1 MEINT
6 ELYQRQF
13 YQEAKEILEEIIS
26 NLLKVESDPDNRE
39 LLNALFRGIHTIKG
53 SAGVLEM
60 DDISGFA
67 HHIETVLNLLRN
79 GKISLIP
86 DVVDTILAGVDHIIK
101 MIDDRVS
108 GKETITDQA
117 LVDRFVSYCKT
128 NSPETAGYAPLTRP
142 TLINSPE
149 TAGYAP
155 LTRPTIQDW
164 EELPTDIQN
173 EFQNAKSQGLN
184 IFQVDLQYTSEH
196 LENGYDPLVFLRNL
210 KKSSLFYYVLKTDTP
225 PVPCIDKIDPLKLYL
240 YPKLFVTTKLSAQDI
255 YDLTFD
261 PSLVRVEEIRIPFDG
276 KRDAEDEEAFDPAL
290 LQEFIESVTEILE
303 SLEKGVILY
312 EKSGSRDS
320 LNEIFRAVHN
330 IKGDADFIGL
340 KNLAIFAHALESLLE
355 NLRSG
360 SISQSPAL
368 TDIILQSV
376 DFLRQS
382 ITKLAQDGRMP
393 DLPQIY
399 ETLKS
404 YVIAEEAGDWE
415 KYLPSDSSPEIKE
428 VFVDQV
434 RQYKKILVE
443 FAGTVPLKEKD
454 HKIVERALNGLL
466 KISEFAG
473 ISPLSDYTKSVID
486 ALHHQDNKS
495 LSDSIFK
502 LITFMEGIDKEPKK
516 RLAVKISAENIPQ
529 QEIKTSEV
537 FETSEVLKIPPAP
550 CNLQPAPQESRTM
563 RIDERKVEDF
573 TNMAGEL
580 LVARNTYE
588 HLLNQI
594 SGIDGISRKIMR
606 QFKDNLYLFSRLTND
621 IHHGVISLRMVPVGR
636 IFQKFNRVIRDI
648 SRKQKKLFELVI
660 GGEDIEIDKKIAD
673 MLSDPLVHLIRN
685 ACDHGI
691 ETPDE
696 RRSADK
702 PEKGT
707 ILLRASQEGSNLSIE
722 IIDDGRGIDREKI
735 YEKARQSGLEVD
747 KIDSRAVLDLIFIP
761 GLTTSAEVSDISG
774 RGVGLDVVKTAVHSL
789 GGLVKVASEKNKGT
803 EITLSIPMTMGIG
816 TVLLVESQNK
826 SYAVPLSYIVATL
839 KISPDKIKR
848 AGNKM
853 FFYYRGDVLPVERLE
868 KILNA
873 DSKAVSN
880 QRFETTMLV
889 QVSDLNQPTSNES
902 SRSKKF
908 GKSLSDCSVRIGKS
922 EPEPPDL
929 AIRRERF
936 RSAESGDWREKD
948 KEISVIILKTIK
960 GQHGIIVDR
969 FDKNMELA
977 IKPLPAMLAGLN
989 IASGVSIMGD
999 GRVLLVLNP
1008 DNLNL

>member
-67 HHIETVLNLLRN
+67 HHIETVLNLLRD

-101 MIDDRVS
+101 MIEYRES
-108 GKETITDQA
+108 GKEIITDQS
-117 LVDRFVSYCKT
+117 LVDRFISYCT
-128 NSPETAGYAPLTRP
+128 PEIVQEKKKSLSKSANLEKAESTQPK
-142 TLINSPE
+142 S
-149 TAGYAP
+149 
-155 LTRPTIQDW
+155 QDW
-164 EELPTDIQN
+164 KELPTDVKN
-173 EFQNAKSQGLN
+173 AFQEANSKGLN
-184 IFQVDLQYTSEH
+184 FFQADLQYTSGH

-210 KKSSLFYYVLKTDTP
+210 KKSSLFYHVLKTDTSSIP
-225 PVPCIDKIDPLKLYL
+225 PIEKMDPLKLYL
-240 YPKLFVTTKLSAQDI
+240 YPKIFVTTKLSAQDI

-261 PSLVRVEEIRIPFDG
+261 PSLVRVEEIQIPTDSEPAMETV
-276 KRDAEDEEAFDPAL
+276 DAEEGEIYDPAS

-340 KNLAIFAHALESLLE
+340 KNMAIFAHALESLLE

-376 DFLRQS
+376 DFLKQS
-382 ITKLAQDGRMP
+382 IIKLANDGRMP
-393 DLPQIY
+393 LLPRLY
-399 ETLKS
+399 ETLKT

-415 KYLPSDSSPEIKE
+415 KYLPSDSMPEIKE
-428 VFVDQV
+428 VFVEQI

-443 FAGTVPLKEKD
+443 FAGTFPLEQKD
-454 HKIVERALNGLL
+454 HKIVERALNGVL

-473 ISPLSDYTKSVID
+473 ISPLSDYTENVID
-486 ALHHQDNKS
+486 ALNHKDDKEFSES
-495 LSDSIFK
+495 LVK

-529 QEIKTSEV
+529 VSDIN
-537 FETSEVLKIPPAP
+537 PAP
-550 CNLQPAPQESRTM
+550 CTPRPEIPATATAKTTLHESRTM
-563 RIDERKVEDF
+563 RIDERKIEDF

-594 SGIDGISRKIMR
+594 RGIDGISRKMMR

-648 SRKQKKLFELVI
+648 SRKQKKSVELVI
-660 GGEDIEIDKKIAD
+660 GGEDIEIDKKVAD

-696 RRSADK
+696 RKSADK

-735 YEKARQSGLEVD
+735 YEKARQSGVEVD
-747 KIDSRAVLDLIFIP
+747 KLDSSAVLDLIFIP

-789 GGLVKVASEKNKGT
+789 GGSVKVASEKSKGT
-803 EITLSIPMTMGIG
+803 EITLSIPMTIGIG

-826 SYAVPLSYIVATL
+826 SYAVPLSYIAEAL
-839 KISPDKIKR
+839 KVSPEKIKR

-853 FFYYRGDVLPVERLE
+853 LFYYRGDILSVERLE
-868 KILNA
+868 RILNSDSEA
-873 DSKAVSN
+873 DSSL
-880 QRFETTMLV
+880 RLE
-889 QVSDLNQPTSNES
+889 PTGE
-902 SRSKKF
+902 
-908 GKSLSDCSVRIGKS
+908 
-922 EPEPPDL
+922 
-929 AIRRERF
+929 
-936 RSAESGDWREKD
+936 
-948 KEISVIILKTIK
+948 KEISVIILKTMK
-960 GQHGIIVDR
+960 GRRGIIVDR

-977 IKPLPAMLAGLN
+977 IKPLPSLLAGLN

-1008 DNLNL
+1008 DNLLN